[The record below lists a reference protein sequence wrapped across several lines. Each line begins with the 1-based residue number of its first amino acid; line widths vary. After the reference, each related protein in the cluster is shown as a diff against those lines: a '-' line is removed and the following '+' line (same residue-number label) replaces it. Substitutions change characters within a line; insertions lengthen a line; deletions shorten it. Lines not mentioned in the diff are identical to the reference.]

1 MRPHIF
7 QARRA
12 ACLLLVL
19 AVPAVSGCTP
29 SGAPLSAAASDGTA
43 RGGAPTVTEDNAA
56 TAAPAAASIGGT
68 RPIPSGR

>member
-1 MRPHIF
+1 MRPHASH
-7 QARRA
+7 ARRA
-12 ACLLLVL
+12 ARLLLVL
-19 AVPAVSGCTP
+19 AVPAASGCAA
-29 SGAPLSAAASDGTA
+29 SGAPLPATPSDATA